1 MYLSI
6 SRLLWAFDF
15 GRACDAETG
24 VEIVPDMNDLTDGI
38 FVHPVEFKA
47 KITPRDSSKAETV
60 RKVWEKEVRELLD
73 EKMEWRETPKG
84 LIWNKGPNAG

>member
-15 GRACDAETG
+15 GRARDAETG
-24 VEIVPDMNDLTDGI
+24 AEIVPDMDDLTDGI

-47 KITPRDSSKAETV
+47 NITPRDSSRAATV
-60 RKVWEKEVRELLD
+60 RRVWEQEARELLD
-73 EKMEWRETPKG
+73 EEMEWRETPKD
-84 LIWNKGPNAG
+84 LIWNKGPNTG

>member
-15 GRACDAETG
+15 GRARDADTDAE
-24 VEIVPDMNDLTDGI
+24 VVPDMNDLTDGI

-47 KITPRDSSKAETV
+47 NITPRDSSKAETV
-60 RKVWEKEVRELLD
+60 RRVWEKEARELLD
-73 EKMEWRETPKG
+73 VNMEWRDP
-84 LIWNKGPNAG
+84 